1 VTAYTILLAAH
12 DRLEFLKEA
21 VASALAQQGPRFEV
35 LVVDDGS
42 GPETARWLDE
52 VAHGDVRLRVVHQ
65 RNQGVGAARANG
77 VAAAAHE
84 FVAILDS
91 DDVFRPDALARI
103 DALFSAHPDTDLV
116 YCDHD
121 QLLPDGRVEVT
132 RYPIFASNAALL
144 RATLLRPRVPFKH
157 SGMTYRKAVALALG
171 SYDTAIGIK
180 IDIDFFLRFVVAGRC
195 VRHLPGGP
203 AVSFRTHNESMS
215 RKRGQGI
222 RAWWTIIDR
231 YGPKSALARLAT
243 KGVRTT
249 WELLKAVYTALF
261 WTERRSAS
269 SRAAACD
276 ARNRPRA

>member
-1 VTAYTILLAAH
+1 MTGTTILLAAH

-21 VASALAQQGPRFEV
+21 VASALAQRWPEFEV

-52 VAHGDVRLRVVHQ
+52 AARADPRLRVVHQ
-65 RNQGVGAARANG
+65 ENAGVGAARANG
-77 VAAAAHE
+77 VSAARHAR
-84 FVAILDS
+84 VVILDS
-91 DDVFRPDALARI
+91 DDTLRDDSLARI
-103 DALFSAHPDTDLV
+103 DAFFRAHPDTDLV

-121 QLLPDGRVEVT
+121 QLLPDGRVEVS
-132 RYPIFASNAALL
+132 RYPEFPSNAALL

-157 SGMTYRKAVALALG
+157 SGMAYARDVALALG
-171 SYDTAIGIK
+171 GYDTKIGIK
-180 IDIDFFLRFVVAGRC
+180 VDVDFFLRFVVAGRR

-215 RKRGQGI
+215 RKRGKGI

-231 YGPKSALARLAT
+231 YGPRNPLARLAF

-249 WELLKAVYTALF
+249 WELLKAVYTVLF
-261 WTERRSAS
+261 WTER
-269 SRAAACD
+269 
-276 ARNRPRA
+276 

>member
-1 VTAYTILLAAH
+1 VTGTTILLAAH

-21 VASALAQQGPRFEV
+21 VASALAQRRPDFEV

-52 VAHGDVRLRVVHQ
+52 AARADPRLRVVHQ
-65 RNQGVGAARANG
+65 ANQGVGAARANG
-77 VAAAAHE
+77 VAAAKHARIL
-84 FVAILDS
+84 ILDS
-91 DDVFRPDALARI
+91 DDVLRDDALARV
-103 DALFSAHPDTDLV
+103 DALFVAHPDTDLV

-121 QLLPDGRVEVT
+121 QLLPDGKVEGS
-132 RYPIFASNAALL
+132 RYPEFASNAALL

-157 SGMTYRKAVALALG
+157 SGMAYARDVALALG
-171 SYDTAIGIK
+171 SYDTQIGIK
-180 IDIDFFLRFVVAGRC
+180 VDVDFFLRFVVAGKR

-215 RKRGQGI
+215 RKRGKGI

-231 YGPKSALARLAT
+231 YGPKNPLARLAF

-249 WELLKAVYTALF
+249 WELLKAVYTVLF
-261 WTERRSAS
+261 WTER
-269 SRAAACD
+269 
-276 ARNRPRA
+276 

>member
-1 VTAYTILLAAH
+1 MRRPTPSRASTPLLA
-12 DRLEFLKEA
+12 
-21 VASALAQQGPRFEV
+21 Q
-35 LVVDDGS
+35 
-42 GPETARWLDE
+42 
-52 VAHGDVRLRVVHQ
+52 
-65 RNQGVGAARANG
+65 
-77 VAAAAHE
+77 
-84 FVAILDS
+84 
-91 DDVFRPDALARI
+91 
-103 DALFSAHPDTDLV
+103 PDTDLV

-121 QLLPDGRVEVT
+121 QLLPDGKVEVT
-132 RYPIFASNAALL
+132 RYPEFPSNAALL

-157 SGMTYRKAVALALG
+157 SGMTYRKAVALELG
-171 SYDTAIGIK
+171 SYDAAIGIK
-180 IDIDFFLRFVVAGRC
+180 IDIDFFLRFVVAGRR

-231 YGPKSALARLAT
+231 YGPKNALARLAT

-249 WELLKAVYTALF
+249 WELLKAVYTVLF

-276 ARNRPRA
+276 ARSRPRA